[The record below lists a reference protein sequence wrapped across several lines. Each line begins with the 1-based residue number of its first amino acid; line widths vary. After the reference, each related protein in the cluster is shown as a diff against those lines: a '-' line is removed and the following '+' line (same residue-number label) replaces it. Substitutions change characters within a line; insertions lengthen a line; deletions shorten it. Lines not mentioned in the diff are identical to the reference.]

1 MTLKDKIFDAVF
13 DDMYEFK
20 KGNILPRLL
29 DIVDDFAIDFAEW
42 RLTTFIKNLDQYT
55 TRELLEIYKQ
65 EKGL

>member
-1 MTLKDKIFDAVF
+1 MTLKEKLFDELL
-13 DDMYEFK
+13 DNTYEFK
-20 KGNILPRLL
+20 KANILPRLV
-29 DIVDDFAIDFAEW
+29 DILEEFAIDFAEW